1 MSRSRRETG
10 SRYLLSEGIQ
20 LLGLETFVGL
30 RDDKCFDVLHEVQ
43 LAEEFQA

>member
-1 MSRSRRETG
+1 MSRSRWETG

-30 RDDKCFDVLHEVQ
+30 RDDNILGVLYEVQ
-43 LAEEFQA
+43 LAEEVRA